1 MRRDVS
7 EKPRSAK
14 SSSAASSMRSTVSDC
29 AILLSMP
36 LTNVCLKHT
45 FDTLPCQAY
54 LGMTATVQ
62 EIRDV
67 YRYRSGGGHHCGSH
81 QGTGAE
87 HTGSALSGS
96 QGAECNH
103 RASVAINGT
112 CLTVNRQG

>member
-45 FDTLPCQAY
+45 FDTPLCQAY

-67 YRYRSGGGHHCGSH
+67 YRYRSGRSE
-81 QGTGAE
+81 E
-87 HTGSALSGS
+87 HTSELQSRPHLVCRLLLEKKNNNYG
-96 QGAECNH
+96 
-103 RASVAINGT
+103 
-112 CLTVNRQG
+112 